1 MLQGALNVCF
11 VVLFCTMLAGTVL
24 KLCTVLVQ
32 REEFKIYV
40 QQSFLC
46 KNWGYNQ
53 IVRRK
58 VSQSK
63 YQQFFIHL
71 TCDLILVHNSWFC
84 FLGFPGGSYAVN
96 WALTINCERL
106 LFHFYFKMTSSAMK
120 LLAPW
125 CVQVV
130 SVPSCRLAHF
140 VLYIFLKSFLFAII
154 NFFINACNLLSSRL
168 ASPAPRAGGRLPGTI
183 LLLVSQG
190 NNVILFHWYI
200 WGFRLPLFSLSVSI
214 STSSISPPLHPPP
227 PPPCF

>member
-1 MLQGALNVCF
+1 MCRLQLEHRWNNIRECYKRVIYSCVLFASPEVFVVLYHAGCSVGASVKHNQRMLQEGALNVCF

-84 FLGFPGGSYAVN
+84 FLGFPVGSYAVN

-120 LLAPW
+120 LLVPW

-140 VLYIFLKSFLFAII
+140 VLYSF
-154 NFFINACNLLSSRL
+154 
-168 ASPAPRAGGRLPGTI
+168 
-183 LLLVSQG
+183 V
-190 NNVILFHWYI
+190 
-200 WGFRLPLFSLSVSI
+200 
-214 STSSISPPLHPPP
+214 
-227 PPPCF
+227 